1 MIFVREYNIMTNF
14 QIYRKVLSFS
24 LLMFLVDLLVLVVI
38 GGFATAGFFIGYN
51 VVSGTGDSKAIA
63 GIIGLIAGFVL
74 GAIGAYIIN
83 IFITNRI
90 KAAQIAMMV
99 KGVTEGSLPEKT
111 FHAGFEEVKGRFGSI
126 TLFFFITNAIK
137 GVFRQIGRGI
147 NRIGTA
153 IGGNTGN
160 SITSIIDSAI
170 QTLIGYLCDCCLGWI
185 LFRKDQNAARAGCEG
200 AVIFFRS
207 GKTLFRN
214 IGRIFGMGILS
225 FIVIGGGIFGLSFLL
240 FNAAPGILGS
250 LTQAFMEITESTDNV
265 PGTVVAAVVSFFI
278 AVFLWSALHSVLV
291 RPFILVGV
299 MRNYM
304 AQGQASMPTEAE
316 FEEVARKAP
325 RLRKLQEKIQ

>member
-1 MIFVREYNIMTNF
+1 MTNF
-14 QIYRKVLSFS
+14 QVYRKTLSFS
-24 LLMFLVDLLVLVVI
+24 LLMFLVDLLILVVI
-38 GGFATAGFFIGYN
+38 GGGATAGFFIGFN
-51 VVSGTGDSKAIA
+51 AVSASGDAQAVAGIVGLLIGFII
-63 GIIGLIAGFVL
+63 GIIGAVL
-74 GAIGAYIIN
+74 IN
-83 IFITNRI
+83 IFILNRI

-99 KGVTEGSLPEKT
+99 KGVTEGNLPDKT

-137 GVFRQIGRGI
+137 SIFRQIGRGI
-147 NRIGTA
+147 NKVGTVL
-153 IGGNTGN
+153 GGNTGN
-160 SITSIIDSAI
+160 TITSAIDSAI

-225 FIVIGGGIFGLSFLL
+225 FLVIGGALFGLNYLIFSSVPQLSQAL
-240 FNAAPGILGS
+240 FEAVQKI
-250 LTQAFMEITESTDNV
+250 MTEDG
-265 PGTVVAAVVSFFI
+265 GTVPEILSTPALVNVVISIFI
-278 AVFLWSALHSVLV
+278 AVFMWSALHSVLV

-304 AQGQASMPTEAE
+304 AAGQASMPTEAE

-325 RLRKLQEKIQ
+325 KLRKLQEKIQ

>member
-1 MIFVREYNIMTNF
+1 MTNF
-14 QIYRKVLSFS
+14 QVYRKTLSFS
-24 LLMFLVDLLVLVVI
+24 LLMFLVDLLILVVI
-38 GGFATAGFFIGYN
+38 GGGATAGFFIGFN
-51 VVSGTGDSKAIA
+51 AVSASGDAQSVAGIVGLLIGFII
-63 GIIGLIAGFVL
+63 GIIGAVL
-74 GAIGAYIIN
+74 IN
-83 IFITNRI
+83 IFILNRI

-99 KGVTEGSLPEKT
+99 KGVTEGSLPDKT

-137 GVFRQIGRGI
+137 SIFRQIGRGI
-147 NRIGTA
+147 NKVGTVL
-153 IGGNTGN
+153 GGNTGN
-160 SITSIIDSAI
+160 TITSAIDSAI

-225 FIVIGGGIFGLSFLL
+225 FLVIGGALFGLNYLIFSSVPQLSQAL
-240 FNAAPGILGS
+240 FEAVQKI
-250 LTQAFMEITESTDNV
+250 MTEDG
-265 PGTVVAAVVSFFI
+265 GTVPEILSTPALVNVVISIFI
-278 AVFLWSALHSVLV
+278 AVFMWSALHSVLV

-304 AQGQASMPTEAE
+304 AAGQASMPTEAE

-325 RLRKLQEKIQ
+325 KLRKLQEKIQ